1 MKRITIEF
9 YLSDAYGEVRGYMH
23 PYNPEHFGRMGPW
36 ATQEWKEWEEA
47 VTRCEGLLYF
57 PQPNPVVLH
66 RSMPAD
72 KMLSAMAVLRL
83 QGFNV
88 VQYIPEIGG
97 QE

>member
-23 PYNPEHFGRMGPW
+23 PYNPEYFGRMGRF
-36 ATQEWKEWEEA
+36 AKQEWEEWCEA
-47 VTRCEGLLYF
+47 ICHCEGIIYF
-57 PQPNPVVLH
+57 PQPNPVPLH

-72 KMLSAMAVLRL
+72 KMPSAMAVLRL

-97 QE
+97 RE

>member
-9 YLSDAYGEVRGYMH
+9 YLSDAYGETRGYMH
-23 PYNPEHFGRMGPW
+23 PQNPETFGPMGP
-36 ATQEWKEWEEA
+36 QGKEEWVEWEKA
-47 VTRCEGLLYF
+47 VSLCRDLIDW
-57 PQPNPVVLH
+57 PQPNPVMLH

-72 KMLSAMAVLRL
+72 KMPSAMAVLRL

>member
-9 YLSDAYGEVRGYMH
+9 YLSDAYGETRGYMH
-23 PYNPEHFGRMGPW
+23 PYNPEHFARMGPW
-36 ATQEWKEWEEA
+36 AKQEWDEWNQV
-47 VTRCEGLLYF
+47 VTLCAGLLDH
-57 PQPNPVVLH
+57 PQLNPVPLH

-72 KMLSAMAVLRL
+72 KMPSAMAVLRL